1 MYTAKLKSVG
11 QAIAICQYQTGFLH
25 THERFIKK
33 ICLNIK
39 LLIYKFIHKFFNG
52 YTTYLPSF
60 NSFRA
65 LKHEYQ
71 HSQFEFSCSWIKKL
85 FHFFRILPIFM
96 FILIP
101 FTLML
106 CKSLIFDQI
115 YTKFGTLIHLFMVHS
130 FNDLYCWKLYYQSC
144 VAYFTQV
151 IGNCHTSC
159 CLHMIP

>member
-11 QAIAICQYQTGFLH
+11 QAIAICQYQMGCLH
-25 THERFIKK
+25 MRERYKK

-52 YTTYLPSF
+52 YMTYLPSF
-60 NSFRA
+60 ISFGVLMR
-65 LKHEYQ
+65 EYQ
-71 HSQFEFSCSWIKKL
+71 HSRFEFSRSRIKNC
-85 FHFFRILPIFM
+85 FFILCILPTNSTFM

-115 YTKFGTLIHLFMVHS
+115 DTKFGTLII
-130 FNDLYCWKLYYQSC
+130 D
-144 VAYFTQV
+144 
-151 IGNCHTSC
+151 
-159 CLHMIP
+159 

>member
-1 MYTAKLKSVG
+1 MQNVHSKAEVCRASHCYMPVPN
-11 QAIAICQYQTGFLH
+11 GFFTH
-25 THERFIKK
+25 TQVFYKK

-60 NSFRA
+60 VSFGA

-71 HSQFEFSCSWIKKL
+71 HSRLEFSCSRINN
-85 FHFFRILPIFM
+85 FVFFLRILPIFM

-115 YTKFGTLIHLFMVHS
+115 YTKFGTLIHLFMVYS
-130 FNDLYCWKLYYQSC
+130 SNDLYC
-144 VAYFTQV
+144 
-151 IGNCHTSC
+151 
-159 CLHMIP
+159 

>member
-1 MYTAKLKSVG
+1 MQNVHSEAEVYLASHCYMPVPN
-11 QAIAICQYQTGFLH
+11 GFFTH
-25 THERFIKK
+25 TRAFYKK

-39 LLIYKFIHKFFNG
+39 LLIYKFIYKFFNG

-60 NSFRA
+60 VSFRA

-71 HSQFEFSCSWIKKL
+71 HSRFEFSHLQIKKIIL
-85 FHFFRILPIFM
+85 FFFLRILPIFT

-115 YTKFGTLIHLFMVHS
+115 YTKFGTLIHLFMVYS
-130 FNDLYCWKLYYQSC
+130 SNDLYC
-144 VAYFTQV
+144 
-151 IGNCHTSC
+151 
-159 CLHMIP
+159 